1 MNRHQKS
8 VLDAW
13 FSIILCI
20 NINKDSLSVDRIVIT
35 RSLISEEILKNMKMT
50 NFYYLPSVLALIRYP
65 LNVM

>member
-1 MNRHQKS
+1 MNRHKKS

-35 RSLISEEILKNMKMT
+35 GSLVSKEILKNMKMT
-50 NFYYLPSVLALIRYP
+50 TFYYLPSVLALMRYP